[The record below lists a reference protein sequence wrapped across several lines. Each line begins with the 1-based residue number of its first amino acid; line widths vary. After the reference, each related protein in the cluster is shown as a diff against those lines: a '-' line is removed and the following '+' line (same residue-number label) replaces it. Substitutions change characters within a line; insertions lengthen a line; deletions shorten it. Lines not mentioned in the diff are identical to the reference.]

1 MSGKTPRKNPINS
14 FLDVVSVCLVLI
26 SLVALCF
33 VVTKPYRSKAEPEPA
48 KTAVDGQKR
57 YITKNIEDIRIGER
71 TLGTN
76 PQGRLDSEL
85 DESVFQIL
93 PHCGFSLR
101 YTSEDGSRCDIRL
114 LRPADW
120 LDWEPTRLCRT
131 SDGQAVDAIDLV
143 SEDLASGGFDVLPD
157 YELETWIDLPE
168 MGVVGWARVTD
179 VDADVEIE
187 SGAGNIVTGVFAHT
201 ASSTLDLTV
210 EGQTAPIGCTANHP
224 FWSVDRQDFVTA
236 GELREGERL
245 ALYSGE
251 TKRVVQKLPRPGPEV
266 VYNLEV
272 YGEHAYC
279 VSPYGVLVHNCCEH
293 VPAPTK
299 AEINNKFGKNR
310 RPYIRKN
317 TKDAIWEAYYAQK
330 EKALKKDKPF
340 EEVLDPVFGHKKG
353 VEFWRLKRLAYDN
366 GLTRAQFNDLNNF
379 PQLYEIQ
386 ENVANASHRFEDLS
400 KYDERELIATL
411 RRLGISRKELRNLGI
426 GKK

>member
-143 SEDLASGGFDVLPD
+143 SEELASGGFDIGPE
-157 YELETWIDLPE
+157 YETAVWLDLPE
-168 MGVVGWARVTD
+168 MGIVGWASVVDIDED
-179 VDADVEIE
+179 VCIE
-187 SGAGNIVTGVFAHT
+187 EGRGNVVTGTFAHT
-201 ASSTLDLTV
+201 SRNVIDLFV
-210 EGQTAPIGCTANHP
+210 EGQTEPIGCTANHP
-224 FWSVDRQDFVTA
+224 FWSVDRQEFTAA

-272 YGEHAYC
+272 YGEHVYHVA
-279 VSPYGVLVHNCCEH
+279 SGGLLVHNDCPFDWHHTIPREIYNPRSKST
-293 VPAPTK
+293 VPLLPPELAKDPRIRGVRGSPNMI
-299 AEINNKFGKNR
+299 EI
-310 RPYIRKN
+310 P
-317 TKDAIWEAYYAQK
+317 KDIHRTLHKEGYNDSWREAVETLIK
-330 EKALKKDKPF
+330 EKGDVKKITVDDILKIREDI
-340 EEVLDPVFGHKKG
+340 
-353 VEFWRLKRLAYDN
+353 LA
-366 GLTRAQFNDLNNF
+366 
-379 PQLYEIQ
+379 
-386 ENVANASHRFEDLS
+386 
-400 KYDERELIATL
+400 KYDLTKYWNARIT
-411 RRLGISRKELRNLGI
+411 
-426 GKK
+426 KK

>member
-143 SEDLASGGFDVLPD
+143 SEELASGGFD
-157 YELETWIDLPE
+157 I
-168 MGVVGWARVTD
+168 
-179 VDADVEIE
+179 
-187 SGAGNIVTGVFAHT
+187 
-201 ASSTLDLTV
+201 
-210 EGQTAPIGCTANHP
+210 
-224 FWSVDRQDFVTA
+224 
-236 GELREGERL
+236 
-245 ALYSGE
+245 
-251 TKRVVQKLPRPGPEV
+251 GPE
-266 VYNLEV
+266 
-272 YGEHAYC
+272 
-279 VSPYGVLVHNCCEH
+279 
-293 VPAPTK
+293 
-299 AEINNKFGKNR
+299 
-310 RPYIRKN
+310 
-317 TKDAIWEAYYAQK
+317 
-330 EKALKKDKPF
+330 
-340 EEVLDPVFGHKKG
+340 
-353 VEFWRLKRLAYDN
+353 
-366 GLTRAQFNDLNNF
+366 
-379 PQLYEIQ
+379 YETA
-386 ENVANASHRFEDLS
+386 V
-400 KYDERELIATL
+400 
-411 RRLGISRKELRNLGI
+411 
-426 GKK
+426 

>member
-143 SEDLASGGFDVLPD
+143 SEELASGGFDIGPE
-157 YELETWIDLPE
+157 YETAVWLDLPE
-168 MGVVGWARVTD
+168 MGIVGWASVVDIDED
-179 VDADVEIE
+179 VCIE
-187 SGAGNIVTGVFAHT
+187 EGRGNVVTGTFAHT
-201 ASSTLDLTV
+201 SRNVIDLFV
-210 EGQTAPIGCTANHP
+210 EGQTEPIGCTANHP
-224 FWSVDRQDFVTA
+224 FWSVDRQEFTAA

-279 VSPYGVLVHNCCEH
+279 VSPGGVLVHNACTHNHH
-293 VPAPTK
+293 VVMKGNFSHWRP
-299 AEINNKFGKNR
+299 ENR
-310 RPYIRKN
+310 QYV
-317 TKDAIWEAYYAQK
+317 TGAQ
-330 EKALKKDKPF
+330 DI
-340 EEVLDPVFGHKKG
+340 
-353 VEFWRLKRLAYDN
+353 LKRYDIN
-366 GLTRAQFNDLNNF
+366 VNSRRNIA
-379 PQLYEIQ
+379 
-386 ENVANASHRFEDLS
+386 ENIMNEGHSVRYAE
-400 KYDERELIATL
+400 KVYRELSEFENYCN
-411 RRLGISRKELRNLGI
+411 RLGLSHDQTRVRIARKLSYMRDGI
-426 GKK
+426 VKAGGIVAWTNK